1 MGIASMIVIRL
12 RSQATP
18 AVEIRSAAVMALAT
32 DMLGREVKIDQIYQL
47 LPMRGGKRMTVGLDL
62 VLVLGQ
68 LPEER
73 IEGAPR
79 PTEDEM
85 ALFIA
90 TIGSMEPSIR
100 SMVNILLQQMPAED
114 FGSVASQNGI
124 KTEVRDY
131 VNDTLDG
138 LDFGSGLRP
147 EIGKRR
153 VTDVLLPMFVTQYM

>member
-1 MGIASMIVIRL
+1 M
-12 RSQATP
+12 
-18 AVEIRSAAVMALAT
+18 
-32 DMLGREVKIDQIYQL
+32 
-47 LPMRGGKRMTVGLDL
+47 
-62 VLVLGQ
+62 Q

-79 PTEDEM
+79 PTPEET

-90 TIGSMEPSIR
+90 TIGSMEPSVR
-100 SMVNILLQQMPAED
+100 SMVNIMLQQVPEEE
-114 FGSVASQNGI
+114 FGSVAAQNGI

-138 LDFGSGLRP
+138 LDFGKGLRP

-153 VTDVLLPMFVTQYM
+153 VTDVLIPMFVTQYM